1 MRRSR
6 GLFSGG
12 NENGWTI
19 LEILVALFVVSSL
32 GICAWQAVGVS
43 LRLSARL
50 QDAMLAGSRLIQL
63 DDRIRGFAAR
73 VLPPYWAP
81 DNIVEIRDG
90 TVRVPYLDGDP
101 SKDFTMSF
109 LKGVLVVGDGVS
121 ATQYLDF
128 PMVTFSPAGDK
139 GDRSYG
145 IQMEVSG
152 NDGKAVVIFA
162 RFGGVPIGSVAPQ

>member
-32 GICAWQAVGVS
+32 GICAWQAVGVF
-43 LRLSARL
+43 LCGCQPGL

-90 TVRVPYLDGDP
+90 TVLEYRTLMGTPRRI
-101 SKDFTMSF
+101 S
-109 LKGVLVVGDGVS
+109 
-121 ATQYLDF
+121 
-128 PMVTFSPAGDK
+128 
-139 GDRSYG
+139 R
-145 IQMEVSG
+145 
-152 NDGKAVVIFA
+152 
-162 RFGGVPIGSVAPQ
+162 